1 MDPPLTRLSGLFRE
15 RPARWGGW
23 GLERRGAGTA
33 DPVSPLETQF
43 AGARGR
49 FKRARSFEMRFSV
62 QKGGGYEVARVVE
75 RRGRLWAIRSTSG
88 TVFFQDREDAQQ
100 FEKDFRAHC
109 ALCENCDLL
118 LDRAEEKSLSEG
130 TGYCGIL
137 NVSVPVTGCVTCVS
151 FARISRGLRK
161 MRRRE
166 VRQYFQD
173 QKGKGEAL
181 CHQEK

>member
-1 MDPPLTRLSGLFRE
+1 
-15 RPARWGGW
+15 
-23 GLERRGAGTA
+23 
-33 DPVSPLETQF
+33 
-43 AGARGR
+43 
-49 FKRARSFEMRFSV
+49 MRFSV
-62 QKGGGYEVARVVE
+62 QKGAVDGMVKSSDSGYEVARVVE

-88 TVFFQDREDAQQ
+88 TVFFQGREDAQQ

-137 NVSVPVTGCVTCVS
+137 NVSVPVTGCVTCGS